1 MTIGKKI
8 KQLRKSRDLTQED
21 LAEMLGISVSAVSQ
35 WESDKTAPDLS
46 MFPALCNYFNVTS
59 DELLGI
65 DIYRKEEEIKRLRYE
80 IDDLTRLGKQKEAYT
95 RCKEALSHYPDSFY
109 LMEDMAS
116 SIFWMI
122 EDRSTSDE
130 EKKVLFADQGRL
142 YQTILDK
149 CTDEK
154 IRMSVIPKL
163 AEWYA
168 KSGEEE
174 KSHEIISTLPFI
186 VNSREFT
193 GFYCSKGSER
203 LDNRQ
208 RLMYQ
213 LIQHLSNHM
222 VQNNKYDSGE
232 LMYSESDIAALH
244 EKRIELFK
252 LLYEKGDYGFYNDAL
267 QDSYLTV
274 ARYAAKNG
282 DDAKAIDCLTYA
294 SEAAIAFVA
303 YLRDDGITHTSIL
316 FRGYETSSGGVYCH
330 ENENSAALLLNNMA
344 CGAFDSIRDTAEFK
358 EIESRL
364 KESAGN
370 WA

>member
-1 MTIGKKI
+1 
-8 KQLRKSRDLTQED
+8 
-21 LAEMLGISVSAVSQ
+21 
-35 WESDKTAPDLS
+35 
-46 MFPALCNYFNVTS
+46 
-59 DELLGI
+59 
-65 DIYRKEEEIKRLRYE
+65 
-80 IDDLTRLGKQKEAYT
+80 
-95 RCKEALSHYPDSFY
+95 
-109 LMEDMAS
+109 MEDMAS
-116 SIFWMI
+116 SIFRMI

-130 EKKVLFADQGRL
+130 EKKALFAEQGRL

-168 KSGEEE
+168 KNGEEE
-174 KSHEIISTLPFI
+174 KSHEVISTLPFI

-208 RLMYQ
+208 RLMHQ
-213 LIQHLSNHM
+213 LIQHLANHM
-222 VQNNKYDSGE
+222 VQNNKYDSDE
-232 LMYSESDIAALH
+232 LIYSESDIAALH
-244 EKRIELFK
+244 EKRIDLFN

-267 QDSYLTV
+267 RDSYLTV

-282 DDAKAIDCLTYA
+282 DEAKAIDCLTYA

-303 YLRDDGITHTSIL
+303 YMRDDGITHTSIM
-316 FRGYETSSGGVYCH
+316 FRGYETSPAGVYCN
-330 ENENSAALLLNNMA
+330 ENENSVTLLLNDMS
-344 CGAFDSIRDTAEFK
+344 CSTFDCIRDTAEFK

-364 KESAGN
+364 KKAAGN